1 MYVTDMDVF
10 KNLDPGTSNVDLEN
24 EGQPVEETAPAE
36 AVSEPA
42 AQSASRDQPTV
53 VITLEALQSLIESR
67 VDQAMQSRVDQA
79 VQAALAG
86 LGSQAAPTAPVSG
99 QTTLVSETPEV
110 GVQTVTPPTRLTEL
124 PGTAVVTEAPS
135 RMLAPRGII
144 RVLAVRYGQVV
155 NENLF
160 KYPRVRNSR
169 QYHNELIAGLI
180 PVKGGQVVVGVG

>member
-10 KNLDPGTSNVDLEN
+10 KNLDPGTSNVDLGN

-36 AVSEPA
+36 AVPEPA

-99 QTTLVSETPEV
+99 QTTLVSETLEV

-124 PGTAVVTEAPS
+124 PDFVTAYNAAVKLDASTPRNNQGSSSQTRYVTTVARLVISPE
-135 RMLAPRGII
+135 
-144 RVLAVRYGQVV
+144 Y
-155 NENLF
+155 
-160 KYPRVRNSR
+160 
-169 QYHNELIAGLI
+169 
-180 PVKGGQVVVGVG
+180 VVVQRTLI